1 MQHYLETL
9 NAIITDKIVNVDDY
23 YSIGMHSGVQLQG
36 KYTSDIVT
44 ALKSQVNLQDLHFNI
59 GDGGFVE
66 MTFRYNSTIV
76 EITLT

>member
-9 NAIITDKIVNVDDY
+9 NAIITDNIVNVDDY

-36 KYTSDIVT
+36 KYTSSLM
-44 ALKSQVNLQDLHFNI
+44 ASLKSQANLQDLHFNI